1 MRLYETVIIL
11 KPAMSDQEVTDFLD
25 KTKGAIT
32 GGGGDMVGQDNWGRR
47 KLLHMIGKAR
57 EGVYLY
63 FKYRAS
69 TSLLEKLGHSF
80 RVSDLVL
87 RHSFTLMRER
97 KVKEK
102 KPKKAKA
109 SAAV

>member
-1 MRLYETVIIL
+1 MRLYETVLIL
-11 KPAMSDQEVTDFLD
+11 KPVMTDQEVAELSD
-25 KTKGAIT
+25 KTKASIS
-32 GGGGDMVGQDNWGRR
+32 GGGGEVLSQDNWGRR
-47 KLLHMIGKAR
+47 KLLHMIGKSR

-69 TSLLEKLGHSF
+69 TALLEKLGHTF
-80 RVSDLVL
+80 RVSDQVL

-97 KVKEK
+97 KVREK

-109 SAAV
+109 SAAA

>member
-1 MRLYETVIIL
+1 MT
-11 KPAMSDQEVTDFLD
+11 DQEVAEFLD
-25 KTKGAIT
+25 KTKGSIA
-32 GGGGDMVGQDNWGRR
+32 GGGGEVVSQDNWGRR
-47 KLLHMIGKAR
+47 KLLHMIGKSR

-63 FKYRAS
+63 FKYRAAP
-69 TSLLEKLGHSF
+69 TLIEKLDHGF
-80 RVSDLVL
+80 KVSDSVL

-97 KVKEK
+97 KVREK